1 MSLPKEVRIGLLA
14 TISTVILFT
23 GFYFLKGANLF
34 SNDKEYY
41 CFYTNVEGLQNSGN
55 VQIKGLNVGHVS
67 KLELMDGKGV
77 RVVISLSKNIEKP
90 RGTVANLASF
100 DLLGTKMIR
109 LDLGNGP
116 GMVPAGDTLPTT
128 REVGIID
135 NVSASLTPRLQ
146 ELKVTIASFA
156 SALNGVNVIVGADN
170 QKPIN
175 AAVNSIKLTADNLSK
190 LSGTLSQESGEIS
203 GIIHNTNSI
212 TANLSKENDTVKRIL
227 ANVSNVTGQ
236 LANAPIQKT
245 LANLQTA
252 ISQLQGVMDKINSN
266 QGSLGMLVNNKD
278 VYNNLNSSL
287 HSLNSLM
294 EDIQAHPKRY
304 INVSVFGKKDK

>member
-1 MSLPKEVRIGLLA
+1 
-14 TISTVILFT
+14 
-23 GFYFLKGANLF
+23 
-34 SNDKEYY
+34 
-41 CFYTNVEGLQNSGN
+41 
-55 VQIKGLNVGHVS
+55 
-67 KLELMDGKGV
+67 MDGKGV
-77 RVVISLSKNIEKP
+77 RVVISLSKNIEIP

-146 ELKVTIASFA
+146 ELKVTIASFD

-170 QKPIN
+170 QKAIN